1 GSAGISFHE
10 RTITSEP
17 KRGQTIKVD
26 VPTHVAG
33 VLDFESGAIATI
45 ITSFDICATRL
56 PIIEIY
62 GADATLAVPDPNDF
76 GGPVQIRR
84 FPSAPHPA
92 TDWEDV
98 PLVSELSENWR
109 GLGLADM
116 CAAIRDEQ
124 CEEPRAAGHRANGD
138 LAIHVLEVMHAI
150 HEASSRDRSITIQT
164 RPPRPEPM
172 WTR

>member
-1 GSAGISFHE
+1 
-10 RTITSEP
+10 
-17 KRGQTIKVD
+17 KVD

-62 GADATLAVPDPNDF
+62 GADATLAVPDPNAF

-84 FPSAPHPA
+84 FPSAPHPS

-116 CAAIRDEQ
+116 CAAIREDRAAA
-124 CEEPRAAGHRANGD
+124 EPRRQHRASGD
-138 LAIHVLEVMHAI
+138 LALHVLEVMHAI
-150 HEASSRDRSITIQT
+150 HEASS
-164 RPPRPEPM
+164 
-172 WTR
+172 